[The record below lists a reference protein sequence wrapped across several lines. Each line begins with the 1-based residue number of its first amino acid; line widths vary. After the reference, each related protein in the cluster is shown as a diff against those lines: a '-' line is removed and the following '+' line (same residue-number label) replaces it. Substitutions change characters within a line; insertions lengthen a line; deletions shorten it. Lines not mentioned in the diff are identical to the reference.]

1 VIDKEKSKGRGRP
14 RAFDRD
20 QALDQAQ
27 ALFHAQGY
35 EGIGVAALAQAMGV
49 NPPSL
54 YAAFGSK
61 AQLFEEVLDRYA
73 RSALPVDTLLAEG
86 AEPVAALTALLRVA
100 AAIYT
105 ADPQAPGCLV
115 LEGAR
120 GADPDAALRARVWRE
135 ASAARIAAFVAH
147 SDADKAGVVGDY
159 MVSIMSGL
167 SADARAGHDVARLTA
182 VADMAALA
190 LQEMLTKAG

>member
-1 VIDKEKSKGRGRP
+1 MVDKEKSKGRGRP

-20 QALDQAQ
+20 KALDQAQ

-105 ADPQAPGCLV
+105 GDPQAPGCLV

-135 ASAARIAAFVAH
+135 ASAARIAAFVARTH
-147 SDADKAGVVGDY
+147 DGKAATVADY